1 RIMQKGTLRCRR
13 SLWHQPHSR
22 QTQNVV
28 NTHSSGMQKRSTQQC
43 QKWLETLFLQGP
55 RRKGRQTPLL
65 SLRMIQIRGGPHGGS
80 GQYIL
85 RSGPGLTAARVGT
98 NGQIGYQSYGHP
110 RPKGGFLRLTHAFV
124 GQPLQESMKMQLR
137 GRLTRK
143 RNSRRRIGLLHGCWP
158 ILPAMGR
165 TKRTCVDR
173 KSTRLNSSHVKISY
187 AVFCM

>member
-1 RIMQKGTLRCRR
+1 CQ
-13 SLWHQPHSR
+13 
-22 QTQNVV
+22 V
-28 NTHSSGMQKRSTQQC
+28 NTHHQPKA
-43 QKWLETLFLQGP
+43 TLFPYTTLF
-55 RRKGRQTPLL
+55 RSPL
-65 SLRMIQIRGGPHGGS
+65 
-80 GQYIL
+80 
-85 RSGPGLTAARVGT
+85 
-98 NGQIGYQSYGHP
+98 
-110 RPKGGFLRLTHAFV
+110 PKGGFLRLTHAFV